1 MSPAPSGLSRL
12 FTDITSLIYYQIG
25 MSSACINP
33 ILYGYLN
40 ETFRKE
46 FTAIAGP
53 LKSCLENKVPACLK
67 SKSNQE
73 AEPEQALEIQPLE
86 VKVQNGSSKVE
97 NKLIPRDPTSFNDK
111 KMDLITV
118 HNAKSWIIWREFWR
132 PSKKPSKAQGPWTV
146 YYKKSF
152 FKCVKNIN

>member
-1 MSPAPSGLSRL
+1 MYPMYYPPSFCG
-12 FTDITSLIYYQIG
+12 FVDITTLIYYQIG

-53 LKSCLENKVPACLK
+53 LKSCLKNKIPACIK
-67 SKSNQE
+67 SKCCCKELENE
-73 AEPEQALEIQPLE
+73 ATIIANVGTIGAAAAMELQPLE
-86 VKVQNGSSKVE
+86 INVQNGNAGGGSKVE
-97 NKLIPRDPTSFNDK
+97 NKLIPRDPTSIEK

-118 HNAKSWIIWREFWR
+118 HNVAAAKS
-132 PSKKPSKAQGPWTV
+132 
-146 YYKKSF
+146 
-152 FKCVKNIN
+152 

>member
-118 HNAKSWIIWREFWR
+118 HNAKS
-132 PSKKPSKAQGPWTV
+132 
-146 YYKKSF
+146 
-152 FKCVKNIN
+152 

>member
-1 MSPAPSGLSRL
+1 
-12 FTDITSLIYYQIG
+12 

-118 HNAKSWIIWREFWR
+118 HNAKS
-132 PSKKPSKAQGPWTV
+132 
-146 YYKKSF
+146 
-152 FKCVKNIN
+152 

>member
-1 MSPAPSGLSRL
+1 
-12 FTDITSLIYYQIG
+12 

-67 SKSNQE
+67 SKTSQE

-118 HNAKSWIIWREFWR
+118 HNAKS
-132 PSKKPSKAQGPWTV
+132 
-146 YYKKSF
+146 
-152 FKCVKNIN
+152 